1 MPSYQQQQICF
12 FSSLKPAALCVFIR
26 GVVEGEGNKDQG
38 ENLRN
43 HVDSALEMG
52 RGCQRLFMMCR
63 SHFPESSNQ
72 QIGRKIGT
80 ICEAGR
86 VERCE
91 VSSQACPCDLNA
103 QAGIRG
109 VGTTTGKVA

>member
-12 FSSLKPAALCVFIR
+12 FSSLKPAVLCLFIR
-26 GVVEGEGNKDQG
+26 GVLEGDGNNDWG
-38 ENLRN
+38 ENPRN
-43 HVDSALEMG
+43 HVVLEMG
-52 RGCQRLFMMCR
+52 RRCQRLFMVCR
-63 SHFPESSNQ
+63 AHFPESSNQ
-72 QIGRKIGT
+72 QIRRKIET

-109 VGTTTGKVA
+109 VSTTGKVT